1 MKYLETENMQ
11 KYAQEFYCEKCDYK
25 CTKKTLWNQHLATQ
39 KHNRQQME
47 TNGNIKYA
55 NKNNQCENCGKFYQ
69 DRSGLWK
76 HKKRCVLTK
85 KQNIEITNL
94 EAENNNLKDLI
105 KEMMHG
111 YTKDIEIKKEMM
123 GQLKEQNQIIQEM
136 IPKLGNNNNNKFNIN
151 VFLNEQ
157 CKDAINLSDFIDSLN
172 VQAHD
177 LIYTQKK
184 GLIEGISTV
193 FVNGLKQ
200 LDTFQR
206 PIHCTDIKREILYI
220 KDNDT
225 WEKEESKVKIRTA
238 INDVAHKQREA
249 IKKWESDNPLW
260 QQSDNGKDEYIDLVK
275 TVMEDID
282 KNSISENKIIKTII
296 KETIIDK

>member
-1 MKYLETENMQ
+1 MKYLETKNMQ
-11 KYAQEFYCEKCDYK
+11 KMVVEFYCEKCDYK
-25 CTKKTLWNQHLATQ
+25 CSKKTLWNQHLTTQ
-39 KHNRQQME
+39 KHNRQHLE
-47 TNGNIKYA
+47 TCGNIKYA
-55 NKNNQCENCGKFYQ
+55 NKNNQCENCGKFYL

-76 HKKRCVLTK
+76 HKKRCLPTK
-85 KQNIEITNL
+85 KQTIEIANL
-94 EAENNNLKDLI
+94 ETENNNLKDLI

-123 GQLKEQNQIIQEM
+123 GQLKEQNQIIKEM
-136 IPKLGNNNNNKFNIN
+136 LPKIGNNNNNKFNIN

-193 FVNGLKQ
+193 FLNGLKQ

-225 WEKEESKVKIRTA
+225 WEKEESKGKIRTA

-249 IKKWESDNPLW
+249 IKKWESENPFW

>member
-11 KYAQEFYCEKCDYK
+11 KNTVEFYCEKCDYK
-25 CTKKTLWNQHLATQ
+25 CNKKTLWVQHLATQ

-47 TNGNIKYA
+47 TIGNTKYV

-76 HKKRCVLTK
+76 HKKRCLSVK

-193 FVNGLKQ
+193 FLNGLKQ

-206 PIHCTDIKREILYI
+206 PIHCTDVKREILYI
-220 KDNDT
+220 KDNNT

-249 IKKWESDNPLW
+249 IKKWETDNPFW